1 MQVARRFVVQRYPFD
16 AVSGFESA
24 SRPRRNGKAAPELI
38 SRFRRD
44 YAVHRLDDRD
54 ELGLFR
60 TMDLAL
66 LPEAPRTLLK
76 GSNGAEKVD
85 SAEFWPVHLREIE
98 LAVSA
103 LPEQKAGQTDL
114 PTCADDEV
122 EVR

>member
-1 MQVARRFVVQRYPFD
+1 MSKANSYSIRCALFVGCRMQVARRFVVQRHPFD
-16 AVSGFESA
+16 AVGGFEPA

-38 SRFRRD
+38 S
-44 YAVHRLDDRD
+44 
-54 ELGLFR
+54 
-60 TMDLAL
+60 MDLAL